1 MEIQQLRHLIA
12 AVQYG
17 NLLKAADES
26 HISQSG
32 LSRSIKSL
40 ETRLGVPLLV
50 RKSTGVEP
58 TVFGLSLIRR
68 AHVILSEAAHSVRE
82 IRAIEQAQIGDVVL
96 GITPNY
102 AHHLIPKVIAD
113 ITVER
118 PAVRLT
124 VIAASFLHLIEKLK
138 VGDIDL
144 AFGFLGAIEDSPD
157 VHAEEVTESYSRVI
171 ANTRHPLVRK
181 DSVSLDDLALAHWA
195 MLGGEGFQ
203 RNFLNFFYCRGQTI
217 PAQALK
223 TDSIAL
229 LKRVVMASDLLT
241 ILPEEAVGAE
251 IANGDLV
258 PLVCETPAEFARVG
272 FVFRNESLVTPQMR
286 LLVASIRSAI
296 LASPRTVSPSARY
309 ASSASRHTISTT

>member
-17 NLLKAADES
+17 NLLKAAEES

-68 AHVILSEAAHSVRE
+68 AHVIISEAAHSVRE
-82 IRAIEQAQIGDVVL
+82 IRAIEQAQIGEVTL

-102 AHHLIPKVIAD
+102 AHHLIPKVLAD
-113 ITVER
+113 ITSDR

-124 VIAASFLHLIEKLK
+124 VVAASFLHLIEKLK
-138 VGDIDL
+138 VGDVDF
-144 AFGFLGAIEDSPD
+144 AFGFLGAIEESPD
-157 VHAEEVTESYSRVI
+157 VRVEEVTDSYSRVI
-171 ANTRHPLVRK
+171 ASSRHPLVRK
-181 DSVSLDDLALAHWA
+181 GNVGLDDLALARWA
-195 MLGGEGFQ
+195 MLCGEGFQ

-229 LKRVVMASDLLT
+229 LKRVVMGGDLLT
-241 ILPEEAVGAE
+241 ILPEDAVGAE
-251 IANGDLV
+251 IESGDLV
-258 PLVCETPAEFARVG
+258 PLACETPAEYARVG
-272 FVFRNESLVTPQMR
+272 FVFRVESLVTPQMQ
-286 LLVASIRSAI
+286 LLIDSIRSAL
-296 LASPRTVSPSARY
+296 LAVPRTVS
-309 ASSASRHTISTT
+309 SSTVHRPAALETTSTT